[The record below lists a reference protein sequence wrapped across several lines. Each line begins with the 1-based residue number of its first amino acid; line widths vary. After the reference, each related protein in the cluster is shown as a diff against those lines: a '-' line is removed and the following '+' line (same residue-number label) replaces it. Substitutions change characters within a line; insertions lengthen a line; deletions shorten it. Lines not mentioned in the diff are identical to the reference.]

1 MKKRLGRFLAY
12 VTVAAMIIASTGCGQ
27 DAGAAKRTG
36 NNTKS
41 VKDILDAQMTSESN
55 NDKTVDGSGDKAA
68 DGAESKAA
76 DGAESKAA
84 ENSGVTAD
92 SSMAKD
98 TSTES
103 SAEAN
108 VSLGDNQASDDGQ
121 ASGNS
126 QASVSS
132 GDGASE
138 EFVPDVDLT
147 ALSSTMVYSEVYN
160 MMTAPSDY
168 IGKNVK
174 MKGAFSYYQ
183 DPNTGNEYYAC
194 IIQDATA
201 CCAQGIEFVLAGD
214 HKYPDDYPE
223 MNSEITVAGVFDTY
237 MEGEYMYCTLKNARF
252 VQ

>member
-68 DGAESKAA
+68 DGSESKAA

-98 TSTES
+98 ASTES

-108 VSLGDNQASDDGQ
+108 VSLGDNQASGDGQ
-121 ASGNS
+121 ASGNG

>member
-1 MKKRLGRFLAY
+1 MKKRFGRFL
-12 VTVAAMIIASTGCGQ
+12 VGLMVVAMVIAGTGCGQ

-36 NNTKS
+36 SNTKS
-41 VKDILDAQMTSESN
+41 VKDILDAQTSSES
-55 NDKTVDGSGDKAA
+55 DASQDAKTEDGSGDKSGEASSGEA
-68 DGAESKAA
+68 TTES
-76 DGAESKAA
+76 
-84 ENSGVTAD
+84 NP
-92 SSMAKD
+92 AKD
-98 TSTES
+98 ASTEG
-103 SAEAN
+103 SAETGSS
-108 VSLGDNQASDDGQ
+108 VGDGETSV
-121 ASGNS
+121 ASGEG

-132 GDGASE
+132 GEGASE
-138 EFVPDVDLT
+138 EIVPDVDLT
-147 ALSSTMVYSEVYN
+147 TLSSTLVYSEVYN

-168 IGKNVK
+168 VGKNVK

>member
-1 MKKRLGRFLAY
+1 MKKWLGRFLVG

-36 NNTKS
+36 SNTKS
-41 VKDILDAQMTSESN
+41 VKDILDAQKSSES
-55 NDKTVDGSGDKAA
+55 DAAQDAKTEEGSGEAT
-68 DGAESKAA
+68 AES
-76 DGAESKAA
+76 
-84 ENSGVTAD
+84 NS
-92 SSMAKD
+92 AKD
-98 TSTES
+98 ASTEG
-103 SAEAN
+103 SAETGSSVGDGETS
-108 VSLGDNQASDDGQ
+108 VS
-121 ASGNS
+121 SGEG

-132 GDGASE
+132 GEGASE
-138 EFVPDVDLT
+138 EIVPDVDLT
-147 ALSSTMVYSEVYN
+147 TLSSTLVYSEVYN

-168 IGKNVK
+168 VGKNVK

>member
-84 ENSGVTAD
+84 DGAEGKAAENSGVTAD
-92 SSMAKD
+92 SGMAKD
-98 TSTES
+98 ASTES
-103 SAEAN
+103 SAETN
-108 VSLGDNQASDDGQ
+108 VSSGDNQASGDGQ
-121 ASGNS
+121 ASGNG

-138 EFVPDVDLT
+138 EFVPDIDLT

-201 CCAQGIEFVLAGD
+201 CCAQ
-214 HKYPDDYPE
+214 
-223 MNSEITVAGVFDTY
+223 
-237 MEGEYMYCTLKNARF
+237 
-252 VQ
+252 

>member
-1 MKKRLGRFLAY
+1 MKKWLGRFLVG

-36 NNTKS
+36 SNTKS
-41 VKDILDAQMTSESN
+41 VKDILDAQKSSES
-55 NDKTVDGSGDKAA
+55 DAAQDAKTEEGSGEAT
-68 DGAESKAA
+68 AES
-76 DGAESKAA
+76 
-84 ENSGVTAD
+84 NS
-92 SSMAKD
+92 AKD
-98 TSTES
+98 ASTEGYAETGS
-103 SAEAN
+103 SVGDGETS
-108 VSLGDNQASDDGQ
+108 VS
-121 ASGNS
+121 SGEG

-132 GDGASE
+132 GEGASE
-138 EFVPDVDLT
+138 EIVPDVDLT

>member
-1 MKKRLGRFLAY
+1 MKKWLGRFLVG
-12 VTVAAMIIASTGCGQ
+12 VTVTAMIIASTGCGQ

-36 NNTKS
+36 SNTKS
-41 VKDILDAQMTSESN
+41 VKDILDAQKSSESDASQAGN
-55 NDKTVDGSGDKAA
+55 VEDGSGEAI
-68 DGAESKAA
+68 
-76 DGAESKAA
+76 
-84 ENSGVTAD
+84 VTSD
-92 SSMAKD
+92 PAKD
-98 TSTES
+98 ASTQA
-103 SAEAN
+103 SAETGSSVGDGEAS
-108 VSLGDNQASDDGQ
+108 VS
-121 ASGNS
+121 SGEG

-132 GDGASE
+132 GEGASE

-201 CCAQGIEFVLAGD
+201 CCAPGIEFVLAGD